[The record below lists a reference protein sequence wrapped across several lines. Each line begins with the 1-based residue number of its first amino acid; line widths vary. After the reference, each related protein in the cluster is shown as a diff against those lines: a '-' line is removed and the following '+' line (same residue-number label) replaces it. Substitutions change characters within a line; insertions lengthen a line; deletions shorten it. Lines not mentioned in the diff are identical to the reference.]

1 LSNLLFICSK
11 NQWRSPTAQLLFNNN
26 QTHTA
31 RSAGTSEKARM
42 KVNEK
47 MLSWADVI
55 FCMERRHKQLLQQRF
70 SLSFTG
76 KQLIVLDI
84 ADKYAFGDEQL
95 VAILKEKLAIYLE

>member
-1 LSNLLFICSK
+1 MLFI
-11 NQWRSPTAQLLFNNN
+11 NN
-26 QTHTA
+26 QTHA
-31 RSAGTSEKARM
+31 SRSAGTSEKARI

-70 SLSFTG
+70 SLSLAG

-84 ADKYAFGDEQL
+84 EDNYPFGDAEL
-95 VAILKEKLAIYLE
+95 VAILKEKLAVYLE